1 MSQQVKY
8 YWGIEQG
15 SAEWFAI
22 RADLYTASN
31 FLAVLKGRAKKNT
44 ARSSHGGFWAERGKI
59 LEAQASILYQRI
71 TGIELDFPAF
81 ITNKLYPNAGYSPD
95 GVNKD
100 KTRLVEIKC
109 FKREKHQSINT
120 IEDIPT
126 EVIAQCLG
134 GMMIAE
140 IDTIDLV
147 LYNPEDTAKNAFKII
162 TLTTNKK
169 IKKIQD
175 NIKNKLKELE

>member
-44 ARSSHGGFWAERGKI
+44 AKSSPWRGFGLREGKI

-81 ITNKLYPNAGYSPD
+81 ITNKL
-95 GVNKD
+95 
-100 KTRLVEIKC
+100 
-109 FKREKHQSINT
+109 H
-120 IEDIPT
+120 
-126 EVIAQCLG
+126 
-134 GMMIAE
+134 
-140 IDTIDLV
+140 
-147 LYNPEDTAKNAFKII
+147 PERW
-162 TLTTNKK
+162 L
-169 IKKIQD
+169 QPRRC
-175 NIKNKLKELE
+175 